1 MTMLDRMRQHR
12 SWLKW
17 SLALVV
23 LTFVIFYIPDFLQRP
38 DTVAATS
45 REVVA
50 AVDGHDL
57 TVADF
62 RGRYDSQMRAYREQ
76 FGGNVDEGLL
86 RQLRVEEKVLRDMI
100 EEQVAVHEAERR
112 GIRVSDEEVAQEIMT
127 YPVFV
132 EKGQFIGETR
142 YRQIL
147 QSNTPPLTVSEFEGS
162 MRRDLLVRKLRSAIT
177 DWMTISD
184 SEMEKAYRE
193 RNEKVKLQVV
203 ALTADKFRDKVT
215 VTDADVA
222 AHFDAHKAEYRVG
235 EQRKIRYL
243 LLDAQQARLKI
254 QVTPDEVQRSY
265 NQNIDRY
272 RTPEQWRASHIL
284 LKTEGKDEA
293 TVRAAAE
300 DVLKQVKAG
309 GDFAALAK
317 KYSEDTSKENGGD
330 LDYFGKGKMV
340 PQFEEAVVKLKV
352 GETSDL
358 VKSQFGFHII
368 KLTDHKAEET
378 RPLDAVRTEI
388 QQQLLSEKSNQA
400 VVQQATAIGA
410 LKSPADLDR
419 AAASAGTKVQESELF
434 TREKPINGLGP
445 VPEVT
450 DRAFSLKDGEVAGP
464 IATPRGPVFIA
475 LSGKKD
481 PYIPMLDEV
490 KDRVRDDVTRTKA
503 AELSRA
509 RAGDIASALAGAHDF
524 AAAAKAQG
532 VEAKETQLIS
542 RGAPLPDAGVSPEVD
557 KVAFGLP
564 VGGTSGPI
572 ATTDGTV
579 IVRVTERSDVKP
591 EDLRKRRESF
601 RAELLDERRGKFF
614 SAYMTK
620 VREGMKI
627 TINSDVMQRIVS
639 GNQS

>member
-1 MTMLDRMRQHR
+1 
-12 SWLKW
+12 
-17 SLALVV
+17 
-23 LTFVIFYIPDFLQRP
+23 
-38 DTVAATS
+38 
-45 REVVA
+45 
-50 AVDGHDL
+50 
-57 TVADF
+57 
-62 RGRYDSQMRAYREQ
+62 
-76 FGGNVDEGLL
+76 
-86 RQLRVEEKVLRDMI
+86 
-100 EEQVAVHEAERR
+100 
-112 GIRVSDEEVAQEIMT
+112 
-127 YPVFV
+127 
-132 EKGQFIGETR
+132 
-142 YRQIL
+142 
-147 QSNTPPLTVSEFEGS
+147 
-162 MRRDLLVRKLRSAIT
+162 
-177 DWMTISD
+177 
-184 SEMEKAYRE
+184 
-193 RNEKVKLQVV
+193 
-203 ALTADKFRDKVT
+203 
-215 VTDADVA
+215 VA

-235 EQRKIRYL
+235 EQRKIRYV
-243 LLDAQQARLKI
+243 LLDAQQARLRI
-254 QVTPDEVQRSY
+254 QVTPDEVQRFY

-272 RTPEQWRASHIL
+272 RTPEQVRASHIL

-293 TVRAAAE
+293 KVRAEAE

-340 PQFEEAVVKLKV
+340 PEFEEAAFKLKV

-368 KLTDHKAEET
+368 KVTDHKQEET

-388 QQQLLSEKSNQA
+388 QQQLLTEKSNQL
-400 VVQQATAIGA
+400 VVKQATEIGT

-419 AAASAGTKVQESELF
+419 AAATAGTKVQESELF

-464 IATPRGPVFIA
+464 ISTPRGPVFIA

-481 PYIPMLDEV
+481 PYIPTLDEV
-490 KDRVRDDVTRTKA
+490 KDRVRDDVTRAKA
-503 AELSRA
+503 SELSRA
-509 RAGDIASALAGAHDF
+509 RAADIASALKGAPDF

-557 KVAFGLP
+557 KVAFSLP

-591 EDLRKRRESF
+591 EESAEAPRSVPRRAARRAARQVLQRLHDQGARRHEDHDQFRCDAEDRDRKSILTLARLRTTKAASPHTRRARS
-601 RAELLDERRGKFF
+601 
-614 SAYMTK
+614 S
-620 VREGMKI
+620 
-627 TINSDVMQRIVS
+627 VS
-639 GNQS
+639 GRTTKGVASTKSTKRNLLFVSFVNAKPSWLSSSLRDF